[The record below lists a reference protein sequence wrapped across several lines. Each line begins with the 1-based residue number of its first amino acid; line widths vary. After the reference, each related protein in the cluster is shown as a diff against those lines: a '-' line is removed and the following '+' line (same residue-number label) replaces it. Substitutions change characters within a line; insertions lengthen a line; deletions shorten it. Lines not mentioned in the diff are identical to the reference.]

1 MRAYALRRFLFII
14 PTVILITMILFG
26 VFRFIPGD
34 VVSQIVAQQTWQQE
48 MGTEAEVDVDAIR
61 HYLGLDIPLHEQ
73 YLRWMGN
80 MLRGNLGRS
89 LMTNRPLTEE
99 LATRLPVTLELSVMA
114 LFFTLLCSIPLGIYS
129 AIRQDTLG
137 DYTGRVLSIAFLA
150 IPSFW
155 IATLVMV
162 YPALWWGWS
171 PPVEYIKF
179 TKEPLRNIGQFLI
192 PAVIMGMFTS
202 GGLMRITRTMM
213 LEVLRQDYIRTAWSK
228 GLRERV
234 VIIRHAV
241 KNTLIPVIT
250 IAAGMIPTLLG
261 GSVIIEQIFSLPG
274 MGRYLLRAVLDRDFI
289 VVIGW
294 NFVMSMFV
302 MGIVLLTDLAY
313 AYVDPRIRYK

>member
-1 MRAYALRRFLFII
+1 MRGYAVRRFLFII
-14 PTVILITMILFG
+14 PTVVLITIILFV

-34 VVSQIVAQQTWQQE
+34 VVQQIVASQTWQQE
-48 MGTEAEVDVDAIR
+48 MGTESEVDIDAVR
-61 HYLGLDIPLHEQ
+61 AFLGLDVPLHEQ
-73 YLRWMGN
+73 YFRWMGN
-80 MLRGNLGRS
+80 MLQGDLGRS
-89 LMTNRPLTEE
+89 LVSNRPLTEE
-99 LATRLPVTLELSVMA
+99 LRTRLPVTLELSVLS
-114 LFFTLLCSIPLGIYS
+114 LFFTLVCSIPLGIYS
-129 AIRQDTLG
+129 AIRQDTVG
-137 DYTGRVLSIAFLA
+137 DYVGRSLSIAFLA

-171 PPVEYIKF
+171 PPVEYIQLVDD
-179 TKEPLRNIGQFLI
+179 PLGNLGQFLI

-213 LEVLRQDYIRTAWSK
+213 LEVLRQDYVRTAWSK

-234 VIIRHAV
+234 IIMRHAM

-250 IAAGMIPTLLG
+250 IAGGMIPTLLG

-274 MGRYLLRAVLDRDFI
+274 MGRYLLRAVLDRDLI

-294 NFVMSMFV
+294 NFVMSLFV
-302 MGIVLLTDLAY
+302 MVIILLTDLAY
-313 AYVDPRIRYK
+313 AYVDPRIRYR

>member
-1 MRAYALRRFLFII
+1 MRGYAVRRFLFII
-14 PTVILITMILFG
+14 PTVVLITIILFV

-34 VVSQIVAQQTWQQE
+34 VVQQIVASQTWQQE
-48 MGTEAEVDVDAIR
+48 MGTESEVDIDAVR
-61 HYLGLDIPLHEQ
+61 AFLGLDIPLHEQ
-73 YLRWMGN
+73 YFRWMGN
-80 MLRGNLGRS
+80 MLQGDLGRS
-89 LMTNRPLTEE
+89 LVSNRPLTEE
-99 LATRLPVTLELSVMA
+99 LRTRLPVTLELSVLS
-114 LFFTLLCSIPLGIYS
+114 LFFTLVCSIPLGIYS
-129 AIRQDTLG
+129 AIRQDTVG
-137 DYTGRVLSIAFLA
+137 DYVGRSLSIAFLA

-171 PPVEYIKF
+171 PPVEYIQLVDD
-179 TKEPLRNIGQFLI
+179 PLGNLGQFLI

-213 LEVLRQDYIRTAWSK
+213 LEVLRQDYVRTAWSK

-234 VIIRHAV
+234 IIMRHAM

-250 IAAGMIPTLLG
+250 IAGGMIPTLLG

-274 MGRYLLRAVLDRDFI
+274 MGRYLLRAVLDRDLI

-294 NFVMSMFV
+294 NFVMSLFV
-302 MGIVLLTDLAY
+302 MVIILLTDLAY
-313 AYVDPRIRYK
+313 AYVDPRIRYR

>member
-1 MRAYALRRFLFII
+1 VRGYALKRFLLII
-14 PTVILITMILFG
+14 PTVIIITVILFV

-34 VVSQIVAQQTWQQE
+34 VVDLIVAQQTWQQE
-48 MGTEAEVDVDAIR
+48 MGTESEVDVEAIR

-73 YLRWMGN
+73 YFRWMGN
-80 MLRGNLGRS
+80 MLQGNLGRS
-89 LMTNRPLTEE
+89 
-99 LATRLPVTLELSVMA
+99 VTLELSILS
-114 LFFTLLCSIPLGIYS
+114 LFFTLICSIPLGIYS
-129 AIRQDTLG
+129 AIRQDTIG
-137 DYTGRVLSIAFLA
+137 DYVGRVVSIAFLA

-171 PPVEYIKF
+171 PPVEYIQLADD
-179 TKEPLRNIGQFLI
+179 PLGNLGQFLI
-192 PAVIMGMFTS
+192 PSVIMGMFTS

-213 LEVLRQDYIRTAWSK
+213 LEVLRQDYVRTAWSK

-234 VIIRHAV
+234 IILRHAL

-250 IAAGMIPTLLG
+250 IAGGMVPTLLG

-274 MGRYLLRAVLDRDFI
+274 MGRYLLRAVMDRDFI
-289 VVIGW
+289 IVIGW
-294 NFVMSMFV
+294 NFVMSLFV
-302 MGIVLLTDLAY
+302 MVFVLLTDLAY

>member
-1 MRAYALRRFLFII
+1 VRAYALRRFLFII

>member
-1 MRAYALRRFLFII
+1 VRGYAVRRFLFII
-14 PTVILITMILFG
+14 PTVVLITIILFV

-34 VVSQIVAQQTWQQE
+34 VVQQIVASQTWQQE
-48 MGTEAEVDVDAIR
+48 MGTESEVDIDAVR
-61 HYLGLDIPLHEQ
+61 AFLGLDVPLHEQ
-73 YLRWMGN
+73 YFRWMGN
-80 MLRGNLGRS
+80 MLQGDLGRS
-89 LMTNRPLTEE
+89 LVSNRPLTEE
-99 LATRLPVTLELSVMA
+99 LRTRLPVTLELSVLS
-114 LFFTLLCSIPLGIYS
+114 LFFTLVCSIPLGIYS
-129 AIRQDTLG
+129 AIRQDTVG
-137 DYTGRVLSIAFLA
+137 DYVGRSLSIAFLA

-171 PPVEYIKF
+171 PPVEYIQLVDD
-179 TKEPLRNIGQFLI
+179 PLGNLGQFLI

-213 LEVLRQDYIRTAWSK
+213 LEVLRQDYVRTAWSK

-234 VIIRHAV
+234 IIMRHAM

-250 IAAGMIPTLLG
+250 IAGGMIPTLLG

-274 MGRYLLRAVLDRDFI
+274 MGRYLLRAVLDRDLI

-294 NFVMSMFV
+294 NFVMSLFV
-302 MGIVLLTDLAY
+302 MVIILLTDLAY
-313 AYVDPRIRYK
+313 AYVDPRIRYR

>member
-1 MRAYALRRFLFII
+1 MRGYALKRFLLII
-14 PTVILITMILFG
+14 PTVIIITVILFV

-34 VVSQIVAQQTWQQE
+34 VVDLIVAQQTWQQE
-48 MGTEAEVDVDAIR
+48 MGTESEVDVEAIR

-73 YLRWMGN
+73 YFRWMGN
-80 MLRGNLGRS
+80 MLQGNLGRS
-89 LMTNRPLTEE
+89 LISNRPVMEE
-99 LATRLPVTLELSVMA
+99 LRAKLPVTLELSILS
-114 LFFTLLCSIPLGIYS
+114 LFFTLICSIPLGIYS
-129 AIRQDTLG
+129 AIRQDTIG
-137 DYTGRVLSIAFLA
+137 DYVGRVVSIAFLA

-171 PPVEYIKF
+171 PPVEYIQLADD
-179 TKEPLRNIGQFLI
+179 PLGNLGQFLI
-192 PAVIMGMFTS
+192 PSVIMGMFTS

-213 LEVLRQDYIRTAWSK
+213 LEVLRQDYVRTAWSK

-234 VIIRHAV
+234 IILRHAL

-250 IAAGMIPTLLG
+250 IAGGMVPTLLG

-274 MGRYLLRAVLDRDFI
+274 MGRYLLRAVMDRDFI
-289 VVIGW
+289 IVIGW
-294 NFVMSMFV
+294 NFVMSLFV
-302 MGIVLLTDLAY
+302 MVFVLLTDLAY